1 MISSDSTNIRLSC
14 WVKLKRMAIIC
25 VRAAFAATLLL
36 GVAGYAG
43 RTHRLLELASHF
55 KLQFLLA
62 SLAFFLIFSV
72 LGHKAWMCAAA
83 LCFVLNFIAI
93 APWYVGEGAKSE
105 VDEPK
110 LSVRLMLSNVLYA
123 NHNYS
128 LFVSYVREQNP
139 DILVCQEVSYRWGR
153 ELEVLKADYP
163 HAVVVP
169 RSGGSGLALYS
180 RWPLSESFILHL
192 GDASRPSILAGVDF
206 SGTIINVLTLH
217 PETPI
222 APADFRARNT
232 QLAAAAELAQ
242 KIPGHKVVLGDLNTT
257 LFSPFLDDLEDRSG
271 MINARR
277 GAGLLPSWPT
287 HLPPLLRIP
296 IDHCFVSS
304 ELAVAKIATGRNIG
318 SDHLPL
324 IVDIEVPTQ

>member
-1 MISSDSTNIRLSC
+1 MNLCDWTNIRPGGR
-14 WVKLKRMAIIC
+14 VKLKRMAIAC
-25 VRAAFAATLLL
+25 VRAMLAATLLL
-36 GVAGYAG
+36 GIAGDAG
-43 RTHRLLELASHF
+43 RAHRLLELTSHF
-55 KLQFLLA
+55 KLQFFLA
-62 SLAFFLIFSV
+62 SLVFFFIFSV

-83 LCFVLNFIAI
+83 FCLVLNFSAI
-93 APWYVGEGAKSE
+93 APWYAGERAKSE

-110 LSVRLMLSNVLYA
+110 RSVRLMLSNVLYS

-128 LFVSYVREQNP
+128 LFISYVREQNP
-139 DILVCQEVSYRWGR
+139 DIIVCQEVSYRWGR
-153 ELEVLKADYP
+153 ELEVLKAHYP
-163 HAVVVP
+163 HAIVVP
-169 RSGGSGLALYS
+169 RSGGSGIALYS
-180 RWPLSESFILHL
+180 RWPLSESFVLDL

-206 SGTIINVLTLH
+206 SGTIVNVLTLH

-222 APADFRARNT
+222 APADFRSRNM
-232 QLAAAAELAQ
+232 QLAAAAALAQ
-242 KIPGHKVVLGDLNTT
+242 KIPGHKVIIGDLNTT

-296 IDHCFVSS
+296 IDHCFVSP

-324 IVDIEVPTQ
+324 IVDIEVPAQ

>member
-1 MISSDSTNIRLSC
+1 
-14 WVKLKRMAIIC
+14 MAIIC

-123 NHNYS
+123 KS
-128 LFVSYVREQNP
+128 QLQFVR
-139 DILVCQEVSYRWGR
+139 LVCARAKSGHTCLPGSVVSLGR

-257 LFSPFLDDLEDRSG
+257 LFLTFSGRPGRSLRHDQRASRCGASPQLA
-271 MINARR
+271 NA
-277 GAGLLPSWPT
+277 
-287 HLPPLLRIP
+287 
-296 IDHCFVSS
+296 SS
-304 ELAVAKIATGRNIG
+304 AAAQN
-318 SDHLPL
+318 SS
-324 IVDIEVPTQ
+324 